1 MTTINKNNIL
11 GVILAG
17 GLSKRMG
24 KINKSLAKIN
34 DKTLLEISYN
44 LVRKQLNHVI
54 INSNINLKK
63 KININFE
70 IIPDPLMK

>member
-63 KININFE
+63 KLI
-70 IIPDPLMK
+70 